1 MPISLSVFIK
11 PCAQC
16 TWHFVVLIDVPAF
29 PMGSSLLHTGG
40 HPFSGTFLPHGGI
53 GQGKLEMRQEEIGPS
68 IPHLQPAWSCQG
80 GALPQA
86 CSPHHI
92 SLCCLQGVCSISVS
106 QPHTFLSR
114 KAPDAIG
121 RQQLSSLR
129 EEAAGSKAWCSST
142 SIFSRSSQPG
152 PHVLVSSAVRG
163 GGQVTG
169 PDQWNVAESV
179 R

>member
-1 MPISLSVFIK
+1 MSL
-11 PCAQC
+11 PCPRA
-16 TWHFVVLIDVPAF
+16 
-29 PMGSSLLHTGG
+29 LLCFTQEAIPPPG
-40 HPFSGTFLPHGGI
+40 HSFHIRGGI

-80 GALPQA
+80 RGLPQA

-106 QPHTFLSR
+106 PPRTFLSSR

-129 EEAAGSKAWCSST
+129 EEAAGGEACCSST
-142 SIFSRSSQPG
+142 SIFSRPSQPG
-152 PHVLVSSAVRG
+152 PHVLVSSALRG
-163 GGQVTG
+163 GGQVTHPSG
-169 PDQWNVAESV
+169 MWQKA
-179 R
+179 